1 MGINAVPIWRQGNES
16 FLKRKFY
23 LNTMKEES
31 FKNMNENAYRIAYL
45 IAGFIRK
52 TLTET
57 EHDELDEWVESS
69 DDNMLLFEELTDQ
82 KNIEA
87 NLALMDK
94 TRTEE
99 TLQLTKK
106 QIEFIP
112 EHRNLKTKK
121 WFYSIAASVVFLI
134 AAFGIYKII
143 NNKQSKQT
151 SIAKLDQ
158 TEIQPGGNKATLT
171 LSNGSVIEL
180 ISTPNGIIKGDNGT
194 IINKSKDGEILYND
208 NGVSNSISSDNIL
221 TTPKG
226 GQYKVQL
233 PDGSQVW
240 LNASST
246 LKYPTAFA
254 TSERIVELSGE
265 SYFEIAKDKT
275 KPFKVK
281 LADGSEV
288 KVLGTH
294 FNVMAYENEKSKD
307 VTLLEGSVEIK
318 KGNFEQNLTPGQ
330 QGRIIS
336 SKIILV
342 NSADTDEVTGWKNG
356 QFIFHDSDIQAI
368 MRQVARWYDVDIK
381 YETANTQHFNA
392 TISRNEPV
400 LKLLHILEETG
411 QIHFKTENKTI
422 YVLP

>member
-1 MGINAVPIWRQGNES
+1 
-16 FLKRKFY
+16 
-23 LNTMKEES
+23 MKEES
-31 FKNMNENAYRIAYL
+31 FKNMNENAYRIAHL

-52 TLTET
+52 TLTEA
-57 EHDELDEWVESS
+57 EHDELDAWVESS
-69 DDNMLLFEELTDQ
+69 DDNMLLFEELTDER
-82 KNIEA
+82 NIEA
-87 NLALMDK
+87 NLAWMDK
-94 TRTEE
+94 VNTEE
-99 TLQLTKK
+99 SLKSTKK
-106 QIEFIP
+106 KIEFTS
-112 EHRNLKTKK
+112 EHKNLKTNK
-121 WFYSIAASVVFLI
+121 WFYNIAASVILLI

-151 SIAKLDQ
+151 SIAKNDQ
-158 TEIQPGGNKATLT
+158 TEIQPGGNKATLS
-171 LSNGSVIEL
+171 LSNGSVIDL
-180 ISTPNGIIKGDNGT
+180 VDAPNGLIKGDSGT
-194 IINKSKDGEILYND
+194 VINKSKDGEILYND
-208 NGVSNSISSDNIL
+208 SGRSNSTANYNIL

-240 LNASST
+240 LNAASS

-254 TSERIVELSGE
+254 TSERVVELNGE
-265 SYFEIAKDKT
+265 GYFEITKDKT

-294 FNVMAYENEKSKD
+294 FNIMAYENEKSKD
-307 VTLLEGSVEIK
+307 VTLLEGSVQIT
-318 KGNFEQNLTPGQ
+318 KGNNEQNLAPGQ

-356 QFIFHDSDIQAI
+356 QFIFHDADIQSI

-411 QIHFKTENKTI
+411 QIHFKTENKII

>member
-1 MGINAVPIWRQGNES
+1 
-16 FLKRKFY
+16 
-23 LNTMKEES
+23 MKEEL
-31 FKNMNENAYRIAYL
+31 FKNMDQNAHRISYL

-52 TLTET
+52 ALTEA
-57 EHDELDEWVESS
+57 EHDELDVWVESS
-69 DDNMLLFEELTDQ
+69 DENMLLFEELTDE

-87 NLALMDK
+87 NLAWMDK
-94 TRTEE
+94 TSTEKNSK
-99 TLQLTKK
+99 LTKK
-106 QIEFIP
+106 KIEFTP
-112 EHRNLKTKK
+112 EHKNLKTKK
-121 WFYSIAASVVFLI
+121 WFYSIAASVILLI

-143 NNKQSKQT
+143 NYKQSKQT
-151 SIAKLDQ
+151 SIAKIDQ

-171 LSNGSVIEL
+171 LSNGSVIDL

-208 NGVSNSISSDNIL
+208 NDASSIASDNIL
-221 TTPKG
+221 STPKG

-240 LNASST
+240 LNAASS

-265 SYFEIAKDKT
+265 GYFEIEKNKT

-294 FNVMAYENEKSKD
+294 FNIMAYENEKSKE
-307 VTLLEGSVEIK
+307 VTLLEGSVEIT
-318 KGNFEQNLTPGQ
+318 KGNNEQNLAPGQ

-342 NSADTDEVTGWKNG
+342 SSADTEQVTGWKNG
-356 QFIFHDSDIQAI
+356 QFIFHDADIQSI

-381 YETANTQHFNA
+381 YETVNTQHFNA
-392 TISRNEPV
+392 TISRKEPV

-411 QIHFKTENKTI
+411 QIHFKTEKKII

>member
-1 MGINAVPIWRQGNES
+1 
-16 FLKRKFY
+16 
-23 LNTMKEES
+23 MKAEP
-31 FKNMNENAYRIAYL
+31 FKNMDENAYRIAYL

-52 TLTET
+52 ALTEA
-57 EHDELDEWVESS
+57 EHDELDAWVESS
-69 DDNMLLFEELTDQ
+69 DENMLLFEELTDE

-87 NLALMDK
+87 NLAWMDK
-94 TRTEE
+94 TSTEKNLE
-99 TLQLTKK
+99 LTKK
-106 QIEFIP
+106 EIEFSL
-112 EHRNLKTKK
+112 EHKNLKTKK
-121 WFYSIAASVVFLI
+121 WFYSIAASVILLI
-134 AAFGIYKII
+134 AAFVIYKII

-151 SIAKLDQ
+151 SIAKIDQ
-158 TEIQPGGNKATLT
+158 TESQPGGNKATLT
-171 LSNGSVIEL
+171 LSNGSVIDL

-208 NGVSNSISSDNIL
+208 NDDSNSIASDNIL

-240 LNASST
+240 LNAASS

-254 TSERIVELSGE
+254 TSERIVELNGE
-265 SYFEIAKDKT
+265 GYFEIAKDRT

-281 LADGSEV
+281 LEDGSEV

-294 FNVMAYENEKSKD
+294 FNIMAYENEESKD
-307 VTLLEGSVEIK
+307 VTLLEGSVAIT
-318 KGNFEQNLTPGQ
+318 KGNNQQNLTPGQ

-342 NSADTDEVTGWKNG
+342 NSVDTDQVTGWKNG
-356 QFIFHDSDIQAI
+356 QFIFHDADIQSI

-381 YETANTQHFNA
+381 YETTNTQHFNA
-392 TISRNEPV
+392 TISRKEPV

-411 QIHFKTENKTI
+411 QIHFKTENKII